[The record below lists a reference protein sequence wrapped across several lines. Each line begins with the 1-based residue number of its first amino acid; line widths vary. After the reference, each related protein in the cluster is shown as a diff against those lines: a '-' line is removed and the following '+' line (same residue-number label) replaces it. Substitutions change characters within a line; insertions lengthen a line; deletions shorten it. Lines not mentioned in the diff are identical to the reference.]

1 MSELNDQMSHFI
13 KSIILGWN
21 LLMVVSTE
29 VNAKYEGQDYADSDS
44 LNLKIKPLLDFVF
57 QLVLRIQ
64 CEHLKYHYNV

>member
-13 KSIILGWN
+13 KSIIQGWN

-29 VNAKYEGQDYADSDS
+29 VNAKYEDQDYADSDS

-57 QLVLRIQ
+57 PASP
-64 CEHLKYHYNV
+64 